1 MATGKKTG
9 GRTAGTPNK
18 TTVAVKAALE
28 EAFDRLGGVDSLV
41 TWAQSEPTEF
51 YKLYAKLLPA
61 ELNVKHSGL
70 DALAERMER
79 ASNRNGT

>member
-9 GRTAGTPNK
+9 GRQIGTPNK
-18 TTVAVKAALE
+18 TTATVKAALE

-41 TWAQSEPTEF
+41 TWAEAEPTEF

-61 ELNVKHSGL
+61 ELNVKHSGF
-70 DALAERMER
+70 DTLADRMER
-79 ASNRNGT
+79 ARNRDD